1 MNRLLRSTI
10 AIACIALLMGC
21 RTAEHSMT
29 LMHHAEDIVI
39 DNPDSALMLVRSI
52 DPGTIHGKH
61 DRAYYRLVYSEALY
75 YNRMEGDSDTLTRPM
90 MEYYLLSDE
99 HSERARALYQHAITT
114 MNGGNNVD
122 AMFALVEAEKSL
134 EQIDNP
140 RLAGIVHFT
149 KGEIY
154 GHDCLFHNALEEYIL
169 AKEYFTMAQIPYNVA
184 YTQYCI
190 GDVQRHLLDYDKA
203 EEILLSA
210 MTTAIENNY
219 TGLLDVVIYSLCN
232 TYIALGDWQNCE
244 NIFNMFEEYD
254 CPKYFSKEYY
264 LISAYI
270 AASKDNRETVEEY
283 LNIADTLPNNYKS
296 NIEYF
301 KHIIYAQLDDTNQAY
316 YWLKENTKK
325 QEEYILDILKVS
337 LINMQVE
344 LTRQEQEIIVK
355 ENKNIRLLYTIA
367 CILIIVIG
375 IIIYMYM
382 RYRNIKQSLDI
393 ANYIS
398 VINELKQAI
407 DLTTKETVAIS
418 NKQLE
423 DFIELNKLCEIFYTY
438 ENNPRMSDLIIG
450 SIQKFI
456 NSIRR
461 DKTYISKLETI
472 INDKY
477 DNIFVKLRNRC
488 NKLNDKEL
496 RYILYLLLGFSV
508 RSIAIILETDTA
520 ALSRLKY
527 KIKTKLANSD
537 CNNLLDTI
545 FNKKRDS
552 DTKSSIL

>member
-1 MNRLLRSTI
+1 MNRLLRTTI
-10 AIACIALLMGC
+10 TIACIALLMGC

-75 YNRMEGDSDTLTRPM
+75 YNRMECNSDTLTRPM

-99 HSERARALYQHAITT
+99 HSERARALYQYAITT

-169 AKEYFTMAQIPYNVA
+169 AKEYFTMAQIPYNIA

-190 GDVQRHLLDYDKA
+190 GDLQRHLLDYDKA

-264 LISAYI
+264 LINAYI

>member
-1 MNRLLRSTI
+1 MNRLLRTTI

-75 YNRMEGDSDTLTRPM
+75 YNRMEGNSDTLTRPM

-140 RLAGIVHFT
+140 RLAGIVNFT

-407 DLTTKETVAIS
+407 DLTSKETVAIS

>member
-407 DLTTKETVAIS
+407 DLTSKETVAIS

>member
-1 MNRLLRSTI
+1 MNRLLRTTI

-75 YNRMEGDSDTLTRPM
+75 YNRMEGNSDTLTRPM

-99 HSERARALYQHAITT
+99 HSERARALYQYAITT

-122 AMFALVEAEKSL
+122 AMFALIEAEKSL
-134 EQIDNP
+134 EHIDNP
-140 RLAGIVHFT
+140 RLVGIVHFT

-407 DLTTKETVAIS
+407 DLTSKETVAIS

>member
-1 MNRLLRSTI
+1 M
-10 AIACIALLMGC
+10 
-21 RTAEHSMT
+21 
-29 LMHHAEDIVI
+29 I

>member
-1 MNRLLRSTI
+1 MNRLLRTTI

-75 YNRMEGDSDTLTRPM
+75 YNRMEGNSDTLTRPM

>member
-1 MNRLLRSTI
+1 M
-10 AIACIALLMGC
+10 
-21 RTAEHSMT
+21 
-29 LMHHAEDIVI
+29 I

-75 YNRMEGDSDTLTRPM
+75 YNRMGGNSDTLTRPM

-99 HSERARALYQHAITT
+99 HSERARALYQYAITT

-190 GDVQRHLLDYDKA
+190 GDLQRHLLDYDKA